1 MAIVYDA
8 KTRLYHIKGNIR
20 MKMVSGKTTNVLQA
34 RKALK
39 EKRKLKR
46 QMKNLE
52 RRWIKVF
59 LINLIL
65 SSL

>member
-1 MAIVYDA
+1 MMLKQGFNI
-8 KTRLYHIKGNIR
+8 LKGNIR